1 LLTSGYTEL
10 IGRIH
15 KQIPK
20 VTTDVCVSVC
30 LCLCLSISLCLCVY
44 LGRVVN
50 EWLCGADRSYTQAD
64 TEGDD
69 GRVCVCV
76 CLSVC
81 LALCVCVCVQDG
93 LLTSGYTDLIGRI
106 HKQIPKV
113 TTDGKR
119 LQMVVCSATLHS
131 LDVRKMAVSVESSLR
146 L

>member
-1 LLTSGYTEL
+1 MCLSISLCLG
-10 IGRIH
+10 
-15 KQIPK
+15 
-20 VTTDVCVSVC
+20 VSVC
-30 LCLCLSISLCLCVY
+30 LSVPVCVCVSISLCLCVY
-44 LGRVVN
+44 LGWFVN
-50 EWLCGADRSYTQAD
+50 ERLYGSDRSYTQAD
-64 TEGDD
+64 TEGDV

-76 CLSVC
+76 CVCICLSVC